1 MQHVK
6 GQSGRKS
13 NMLNDGQRFH
23 VYKWLESIGQEQA
36 WKLTALELASRFS
49 GQSAFCATEKNMLT
63 ARNVVFP
70 RPKVVNPVDR
80 VAELE
85 KRIAELEQRFIL
97 K

>member
-6 GQSGRKS
+6 GQSGRQS
-13 NMLNDGQRFH
+13 NMLNDGQRFQ

-36 WKLTALELASRFS
+36 WKLTAAELAGRFS
-49 GQSAFCATEKNMLT
+49 GQSAFAATENNMLT

-70 RPKVVNPVDR
+70 RPKAVKPIDR

-85 KRIAELEQRFIL
+85 KRIAELEQRFIF